1 MPLCFFRD
9 KAGEPSRNYPK
20 KGKEMDFEKIRKIR
34 NRDNK
39 FSHMLGVDTQE
50 VREGYARGVL
60 PVTEICM
67 NINRSV
73 HGGCLYTLAD
83 TMGGA
88 AACSVHGFRVAT
100 LSGNIEYLRPA
111 MDTKEL
117 TCIAEV
123 VKAGKR
129 INVCETK
136 IYDDK
141 GTLLVIGLFEY
152 ARLKGTYE

>member
-1 MPLCFFRD
+1 
-9 KAGEPSRNYPK
+9 
-20 KGKEMDFEKIRKIR
+20 MDFEKIRKIR
-34 NRDNK
+34 NKDNK
-39 FSHMLGVDTQE
+39 FSHMLGVETTE
-50 VREGYARGVL
+50 VGEGYAKGRL
-60 PVTEICM
+60 PVTDICM
-67 NINRSV
+67 NINHSI

-83 TMGGA
+83 TTGGA

-111 MDTKEL
+111 LDTKEL
-117 TCIAEV
+117 FSTAQV

-129 INVCETK
+129 INVCEVK
-136 IYDDK
+136 IYDEK